1 MNLRPGATVALFAPA
16 GAVNPEDLKKG
27 LEILESWG
35 LRVSVP
41 ERVFSRHR
49 YLAGRDEDRLEELK
63 SLLNKGFDALWA
75 ARGGY
80 GCIRLLPALSQLP
93 LPPNPPLILGFSDLT
108 ALLNPLVLK
117 GLPVWHAPTVNFL
130 PRLTPQALETL
141 RSLLFG
147 ESPVILRGR
156 TLQPGE
162 ACGPLLGGNLA
173 TLVSLM
179 GTPYFP
185 ALKGALLFLE
195 ETGEALYR
203 LDRYLTQLALAGVFE
218 HLSGLI
224 LGYMG
229 IPTSE
234 ILPLLEELL
243 PPSLPVGMDFPLG
256 HTPCTLGLPLGKT
269 FRLLAAG
276 KEASLTQTND

>member
-80 GCIRLLPALSQLP
+80 GCIRLLPALSRLP

-243 PPSLPVGMDFPLG
+243 PPSLPVGIDFPLG
-256 HTPCTLGLPLGKT
+256 HTPFTLGLPLGKT